1 MREGVRHTFNL
12 VATSQD
18 EAIVEVMELRK
29 NPRLFE
35 LGEWNREVDVYI
47 AQALLKKRFSPVN
60 ADNRRL
66 ALVAIG
72 RQMGVTSPRSVTP
85 ALVNRWLVGE
95 LERLGRT
102 ISVVNYFERLRT
114 FLRWLV
120 MQGKLSMDPT
130 VGVEAPK
137 VDKVMREVFV
147 PFEQVAQLL
156 ADARGLGDRDLEW
169 VLALGFE
176 CGMRRGEISACHA
189 SWFDLR
195 LGSVTI
201 PVASREFS
209 RKGEEGRRRSAT
221 IPLSE
226 VMLELVRHHG
236 LGTGYVVAPQ
246 KETIGKNR
254 YRFEFKKRLKGFMTA
269 RGLGNVT
276 IHDMRRSFA
285 SNRVSAGVSIEKVAN
300 WMGIDVK
307 TAWKHYAR
315 FIPADD
321 EINRGSARKEESRKP
336 KAEIGKTGK
345 TVRERLEE
353 LQELLAAGLIRP
365 EEAEAKRER
374 ILAEL

>member
-1 MREGVRHTFNL
+1 MRDGVRHSFNL
-12 VATSQD
+12 VARSQD

-35 LGEWNREVDVYI
+35 LGEWNREVDSYI
-47 AQALLKKRFSPVN
+47 AQALLKGRFSEVN
-60 ADNRRL
+60 AENRRT
-66 ALVAIG
+66 ALVAMG
-72 RQMGVTSPRSVTP
+72 RQLGVVSPRSVTP
-85 ALVNRWLVGE
+85 AMVNGWLMGE
-95 LERLGRT
+95 LGRLGRT
-102 ISVVNYFERLRT
+102 VSVQNYFQHLRT

-120 MQGKLSMDPT
+120 VQGRLASDPT
-130 VGVEAPK
+130 AGVEAPA
-137 VDKVMREVFV
+137 VDKVLREVFV
-147 PFEQVAQLL
+147 PFEQVGQLL
-156 ADARGLGDRDLEW
+156 ANARGLGDRDLEW

-176 CGMRRGEISACHA
+176 CGFRRGEISACHS

-195 LGSVTI
+195 LGSVTV

-226 VMLELVRHHG
+226 VMLEIIAHHG

-321 EINRGSARKEESRKP
+321 EINRGSARVAIEDKGPVTQKP
-336 KAEIGKTGK
+336 LRAGL
-345 TVRERLEE
+345 RERLEAVR
-353 LQELLAAGLIRP
+353 ELLEAGLIRP
-365 EEAEAKRER
+365 EEAEEKRAR